1 MHWCNISDT
10 TIELSLLSVS
20 FICRFFSSLNSVSA
34 LSVLVFWSCSGY
46 SLSSLIRL
54 DHEIKLV
61 AGYQHITST
70 TSVTWVLICRKVMPL
85 YKVMP
90 IDYIDSIFINPLQD
104 GYTIWPPVIPL
115 YVTLSKN
122 LFNMSYQFAWT
133 WAMQLA
139 SILLLKDL
147 LVELL
152 ALLVTWPH

>member
-70 TSVTWVLICRKVMPL
+70 TKRHLGFVNSWKLVSETVVLAVNLGKV
-85 YKVMP
+85 
-90 IDYIDSIFINPLQD
+90 IDFWLFDDSLNLVYLLSIFSGAFSSHCIFMFH
-104 GYTIWPPVIPL
+104 I
-115 YVTLSKN
+115 
-122 LFNMSYQFAWT
+122 
-133 WAMQLA
+133 
-139 SILLLKDL
+139 
-147 LVELL
+147 
-152 ALLVTWPH
+152 